1 MTELENKME
10 WCNNNVEFEGFNTD
24 DGYLSCNC

>member
-1 MTELENKME
+1 MTELENKID

-24 DGYLSCNC
+24 DGYIIL

>member
-1 MTELENKME
+1 MTELENKIN

-24 DGYLSCNC
+24 DGYIIL